1 MPPKK
6 AKSIE
11 EKYKK
16 HEHDEHILSAPDMY
30 IGPIDK
36 TTEEMWIYDTEDKI
50 MVKKNIE
57 FIPGLYKIFDE
68 ILVNAIDQDT
78 RLKSELANGN
88 DDIKLLKN

>member
-6 AKSIE
+6 TKSIE

-50 MVKKNIE
+50 MVKKN
-57 FIPGLYKIFDE
+57 
-68 ILVNAIDQDT
+68 
-78 RLKSELANGN
+78 
-88 DDIKLLKN
+88 